1 MQIYDMIFQK
11 QIVCQKKMK
20 KYLPYLLFLILG
32 FVIGILCRPHRIER
46 VVDIQRDT
54 TFVVDT
60 HIIEKPVLVERT
72 IKDSLLVAVHDTLRI
87 RDTLYISLP
96 METKVYAEKD
106 YYAEVSGYK
115 PSLDYLEVYPKTK
128 IVTENIT
135 QSVTNRNALG
145 VGFEMNYTSYP
156 YIPIYLEYSYLLH
169 RNVEFYARLL
179 YDLPSHEVGVGLG
192 AKVSIGW

>member
-1 MQIYDMIFQK
+1 
-11 QIVCQKKMK
+11 MK
-20 KYLPYLLFLILG
+20 KKITIGALLLILG

-54 TFVVDT
+54 TFIRDT
-60 HIIEKPVLVERT
+60 HIIEKPVLVEQT
-72 IKDSLLVAVHDTLRI
+72 SKETLLVEVHDTTRI
-87 RDTLYISLP
+87 HDTLYIALP
-96 METKVYAEKD
+96 MEKRIYKGEDYLAEI
-106 YYAEVSGYK
+106 SGYK
-115 PSLDYLEVYPKTK
+115 PSLDRIEVYPKNT
-128 IVTENIT
+128 IITETIT

-145 VGFEMNYTSYP
+145 LGLEMNYTSYP

-169 RNVEFYARLL
+169 RNVNFYARLL